1 LNTTTSTATLQK
13 SKLLTPIL
21 VGGLTAGLLDHIS
34 AVITF
39 GWKVSRGV
47 ASGLLGKSA
56 FNPSNFAFAWSLGL
70 FLQFFIAVCAAA
82 IYCLASLRLRFLR
95 DHWFVCGLFYG
106 IAVFLVM
113 NLIVLPLSAFP
124 FPVGPFT
131 VHGLIQGLLVHMFLI
146 GLPIALS
153 LRLFSN
159 RREQAE

>member
-1 LNTTTSTATLQK
+1 VNTTVSAVSVQK
-13 SKLLTPIL
+13 SKLLPAIL
-21 VGGLTAGLLDHIS
+21 TGGLTAGLLDHIS
-34 AVITF
+34 AVLTY
-39 GWKVSRGV
+39 GWRVSRAV

-56 FNPSNFAFAWSLGL
+56 FNPANFTFAWPLGL

-124 FPVGPFT
+124 FPIGPFT
-131 VHGLIQGLLVHMFLI
+131 LHGLLQGLLVHMFLI
-146 GLPIALS
+146 GLPISFS
-153 LRLFSN
+153 LRKLSN
-159 RREQAE
+159 